1 MNKDQQFMMSV
12 AKLAAARSTGIRLK
26 VGAVVT
32 DADDNM
38 VAFGYNGSVRGGDN
52 NLEDKIYR
60 KDDNA
65 PWQLQVYP
73 YVDETNT
80 PYRLVTKDSTL
91 HAEQN
96 CIAHAARRGISINH
110 GKMYLT
116 HSPCLKC
123 ATMMIQ
129 SGISEVFFIEKHES
143 HDKVQWELQK
153 FLKITQMSV

>member
-1 MNKDQQFMMSV
+1 MNKDEQFMMAV
-12 AKLAAARSTGIRLK
+12 AKLAAARSTGVRLK

-52 NLEDKIYR
+52 NLEELIYKFNDR
-60 KDDNA
+60 LPD
-65 PWQLQVYP
+65 QVYP
-73 YVDETNT
+73 YLDETNT

-129 SGISEVFFIEKHES
+129 SGISEIFFIEKHDS